1 MYTLC
6 IRKFKF
12 HYNDFFPNMSVSQ
25 ACNKLYNDKVYQ
37 YNSINSNFLELYW
50 DDGAFCVKINGGST
64 AQFLADN
71 WK

>member
-1 MYTLC
+1 MLKL
-6 IRKFKF
+6 KF
-12 HYNDFFPNMSVSQ
+12 N
-25 ACNKLYNDKVYQ
+25 NDKVYQ